1 MLAETSTQTATSKS
15 TFPTDDVRRRL
26 QVEVQQA
33 ADESVVLCGG
43 WEPVLDSLRMVS
55 VIITLEDLFPF
66 RIHPEKV
73 VRRGGYTSV
82 DEAVEDMFERLG
94 RLWNAWGNRKKP
106 GDST

>member
-1 MLAETSTQTATSKS
+1 MLAEASIQTATSKS
-15 TFPTDDVRRRL
+15 TFPAADVRRRL

-33 ADESVVLCGG
+33 ADESVVLRGG
-43 WEPVLDSLRMVS
+43 WELLLDSLRMVS

-66 RIHPEKV
+66 RIHPEKA

-82 DEAVEDMFERLG
+82 DEAVEDMLERLG
-94 RLWNAWGNRKKP
+94 RMWNVWSHRKKP

>member
-1 MLAETSTQTATSKS
+1 MLAEASTQTATSKS
-15 TFPTDDVRRRL
+15 TFPAADVRRQL

-33 ADESVVLCGG
+33 ADESVVLRGG

-55 VIITLEDLFPF
+55 VIITLEDSFPF
-66 RIHPEKV
+66 RIRPEKV

-94 RLWNAWGNRKKP
+94 RHWNMRSGRDKP
-106 GDST
+106 GGST

>member
-1 MLAETSTQTATSKS
+1 MLAVAPTQTATSKS
-15 TFPTDDVRRRL
+15 TYPADEVRRRL
-26 QVEVQQA
+26 QVEVQKA
-33 ADESVVLCGG
+33 ADESVVLRGG

-55 VIITLEDLFPF
+55 VVITLEDLFPF

-94 RLWNAWGNRKKP
+94 RHWNVRSDRHKT